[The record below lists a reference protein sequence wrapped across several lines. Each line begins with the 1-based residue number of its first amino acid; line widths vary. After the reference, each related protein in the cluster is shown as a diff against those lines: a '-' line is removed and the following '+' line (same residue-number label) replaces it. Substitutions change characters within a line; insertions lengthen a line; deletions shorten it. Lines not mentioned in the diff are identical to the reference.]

1 MHLLQTSSREIS
13 SILDDCQMVL
23 QISSVL
29 PRHDGALNRGHKQTD
44 VIIMDFSKAFDN
56 VPHRRLLYK
65 TDYYKIRGSSHKNVS
80 AGFVART

>member
-29 PRHDGALNRGHKQTD
+29 PRHDSALNRGHKQTD
-44 VIIMDFSKAFDN
+44 VIIMDFSKAFGN

-65 TDYYKIRGSSHKNVS
+65 IDYYKIRGSSHKS
-80 AGFVART
+80 IFAGFVART